1 MRRVRARLN
10 PRVAILVVGHVSFAL
25 IRYIQTACRRRC
37 GRGQAGI
44 AVVTDAGMG
53 VGVGLGVG
61 MGVGADVSEGG
72 EWREGVGA
80 EEDPWGSVFGRLER
94 DGAGDGEGLRGGK
107 LCVYSM
113 SPESWSGRMCAAV
126 LSFCARLDGGMIML
140 RMRGEVNTIV
150 G

>member
-1 MRRVRARLN
+1 M
-10 PRVAILVVGHVSFAL
+10 
-25 IRYIQTACRRRC
+25 
-37 GRGQAGI
+37 
-44 AVVTDAGMG
+44 
-53 VGVGLGVG
+53 GVG

-72 EWREGVGA
+72 EWREGVGE